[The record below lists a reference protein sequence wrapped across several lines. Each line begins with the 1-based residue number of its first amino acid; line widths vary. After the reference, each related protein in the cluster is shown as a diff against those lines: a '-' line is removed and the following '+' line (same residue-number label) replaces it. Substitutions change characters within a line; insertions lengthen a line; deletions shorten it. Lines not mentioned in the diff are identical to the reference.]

1 MEKDFNLRLPKGRVK
16 KIIKNNED
24 IKLMNK
30 NVDAYIGKA
39 AELFLQDL
47 ALKAE
52 KIAKYNKRR
61 TINPEDICKILIFKK
76 IK

>member
-1 MEKDFNLRLPKGRVK
+1 MEKDEYSLRLPKGRVK
-16 KIIKNNED
+16 RIIKNNED

-39 AELFLQDL
+39 AEFFLQEL

-52 KIAKYNKRR
+52 TIAKYNKRR
-61 TINPEDICKILIFKK
+61 TINPEDICKYIFYV
-76 IK
+76 

>member
-1 MEKDFNLRLPKGRVK
+1 MEKEDLSLRLPKGRIK
-16 KIIKNNED
+16 RIIKNNED

-30 NVDAYIGKA
+30 NVDVYIAKA

-61 TINPEDICKILIFKK
+61 T
-76 IK
+76 